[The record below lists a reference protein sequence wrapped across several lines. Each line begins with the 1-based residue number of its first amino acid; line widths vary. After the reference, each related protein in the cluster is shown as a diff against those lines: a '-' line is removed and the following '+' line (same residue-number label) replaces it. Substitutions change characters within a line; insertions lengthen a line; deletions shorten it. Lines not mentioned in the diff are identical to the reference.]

1 MAHAINELAEGIHSF
16 ATAREHA
23 WHRLGTVV
31 EDSFDARTALD
42 AAHLA
47 GWNVR
52 KAPVFMLDENG
63 NTLDVDRKF
72 ATFYTNPIT
81 GENQALGV
89 VGSYYEP
96 IQNEQHVELL
106 DAIVDQSG
114 AHFETA
120 GSLYGGR
127 QVFISMKMPNTIHV
141 GGKDPVDLY
150 LVAMNSHDGSL
161 PFRFMVTP
169 IRVVCANTLAAAFR
183 AAQSTFSVRHTR
195 AATGVIAAARD
206 TLEISFKY
214 FDEFQREAE
223 AMINATY
230 AEDNLRALANTLFSA
245 DSAKT
250 DRQGRNV
257 EEHVNNVIALFRDS
271 ATITDIKGTRWG
283 AYQAFT
289 EYADHFMN
297 VRQKGNSPEKQTR
310 AMRAVLAQPVVT
322 LKERAFAALAV

>member
-150 LVAMNSHDGSL
+150 LVAMNSHDEIASVPVHGDADSCCVRKYTRGGFSCGSVHVL
-161 PFRFMVTP
+161 RS
-169 IRVVCANTLAAAFR
+169 A
-183 AAQSTFSVRHTR
+183 HTR
-195 AATGVIAAARD
+195 RNWRD
-206 TLEISFKY
+206 
-214 FDEFQREAE
+214 R
-223 AMINATY
+223 
-230 AEDNLRALANTLFSA
+230 
-245 DSAKT
+245 
-250 DRQGRNV
+250 GRPR
-257 EEHVNNVIALFRDS
+257 HA
-271 ATITDIKGTRWG
+271 
-283 AYQAFT
+283 
-289 EYADHFMN
+289 
-297 VRQKGNSPEKQTR
+297 
-310 AMRAVLAQPVVT
+310 
-322 LKERAFAALAV
+322 